1 MGTSGF
7 PSSDSMVRD
16 SVGGD
21 PTSPRQ
27 QGYAVTKHAGF
38 PWCCFYVLPY
48 DAKLDK
54 LAGMPKMPAPLVDG
68 YTPKTTEC
76 GEKGINNDFK
86 N

>member
-1 MGTSGF
+1 
-7 PSSDSMVRD
+7 MVRD

-27 QGYAVTKHAGF
+27 QGQAAYSPQVVLGVI
-38 PWCCFYVLPY
+38 FYVLPY

-76 GEKGINNDFK
+76 GEKGTNNDFK

>member
-1 MGTSGF
+1 M
-7 PSSDSMVRD
+7 
-16 SVGGD
+16 
-21 PTSPRQ
+21 Q
-27 QGYAVTKHAGF
+27 HAGF
-38 PWCCFYVLPY
+38 PGCYFYVLPY

-76 GEKGINNDFK
+76 GEKGTNNDFK